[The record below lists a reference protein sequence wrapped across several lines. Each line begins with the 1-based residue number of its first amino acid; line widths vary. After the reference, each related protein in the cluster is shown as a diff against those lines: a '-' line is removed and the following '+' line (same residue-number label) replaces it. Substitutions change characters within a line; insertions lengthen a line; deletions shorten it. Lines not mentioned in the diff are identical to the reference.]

1 MEMKLE
7 LSQSMVLS
15 QKMIQ
20 SAQILQMSSGE
31 LEAYIKELAVEN
43 PVVDLEE
50 QYAQRSSDEDIKRK
64 LEWLEST
71 DAQNRVYYSND
82 YSEDEERDQWNF
94 AVNKGEDLQEYL
106 MSQLMVKDL
115 DAFHLEVLE
124 YMVNCL
130 DSKGY
135 FEENLSDVAARFEI
149 DELQAELLLHLLQ
162 TLEPA
167 GICARNLS
175 ECLLLQ
181 LDRKGENAESVRR
194 SEVSN
199 TESSNEYTEIAR
211 KIIIDY
217 LDTLGKNQLHV
228 IARKLKVSLEEV
240 TQACELIKSLNP
252 KPGSYF
258 ASRDN
263 LKYITPDVTVVKL
276 ANYYE
281 ILLNE
286 YMYPRISVN
295 SYYKN
300 LLNDDTSK
308 EAKVYVS
315 DKVRQA
321 EWIMNCISQRN
332 KTMLNVTKCIIDLQE
347 QFFAKGPGYLKPMR
361 LADVADLV
369 GIHESTVSRAVRDKY
384 LQCSWGVYPMN
395 YFFSKGVKAS
405 ETKGEMTV
413 SDIQDKIKEI
423 IEDENK
429 KKPYS
434 DRIIGE
440 HLESMGIHIS
450 RRTVAK
456 YREACGIKDA
466 SGRKVF

>member
-1 MEMKLE
+1 MEMKME

-20 SAQILQMSSGE
+20 SASILQMSSGE
-31 LEAYIKELAVEN
+31 LENYIKELAIEN

-50 QYAQRSSDEDIKRK
+50 AHDQRRNDEDVKRK

-106 MSQLMVKDL
+106 LSQLMVKDIESQ
-115 DAFHLEVLE
+115 DWEILE

-135 FEENLSDVAARFEI
+135 FEESLDDVCVRFDI
-149 DELQAELLLHLLQ
+149 DEDHGEYLLGILQS
-162 TLEPA
+162 LEPA

-181 LDRKGENAESVRR
+181 LDKNNLKAEL
-194 SEVSN
+194 
-199 TESSNEYTEIAR
+199 AR

-228 IARKLKVSLEEV
+228 IARKLKVTLEEV
-240 TQACELIKSLNP
+240 AQACELIKSLNP
-252 KPGSYF
+252 KPGSHF
-258 ASRDN
+258 ASREN

-276 ANYYE
+276 SNYYE

-286 YMYPRISVN
+286 YMYPKMSVN
-295 SYYKN
+295 SYYRKM
-300 LLNDDTSK
+300 LDEDTPK
-308 EAKVYVS
+308 EAKAYVS

-347 QFFAKGPGYLKPMR
+347 GFFAKGPGHLKPMR
-361 LADVADLV
+361 LVDVAEIIGV
-369 GIHESTVSRAVRDKY
+369 HESTVSRAVRDKY

-405 ETKGEMTV
+405 QTDGEMTV
-413 SDIQDKIKEI
+413 ADIQEKIKEI
-423 IEDENK
+423 IEGENK

-434 DRIIGE
+434 DRLIGE
-440 HLESMGIHIS
+440 HLEAMGIHIS

-466 SGRKVF
+466 SGRKAF